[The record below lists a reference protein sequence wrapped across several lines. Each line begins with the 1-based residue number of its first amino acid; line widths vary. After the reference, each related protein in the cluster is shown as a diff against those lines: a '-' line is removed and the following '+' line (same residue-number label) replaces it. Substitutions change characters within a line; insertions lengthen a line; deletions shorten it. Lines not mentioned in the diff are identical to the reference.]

1 MSLHNPLSMT
11 FCYCLSMDLFRFPV
25 KMDFFSLSSQR
36 ILQFP
41 KKMRR
46 LIFVILDILIH
57 ELRSP
62 SNLIHDCF
70 VRVVIAGQLGEI
82 RGFTQERLYLSEE
95 WLHVLQA
102 EIRSPFGLLRDDC
115 IAVVSMK
122 YGQFRYYRTW
132 LQRNSALKKSVFLH
146 SYFCVFYSLDLRNL
160 GNNIGPLGFAES
172 EISCIYDLCRPL
184 RGSEVFQ

>member
-1 MSLHNPLSMT
+1 MT
-11 FCYCLSMDLFRFPV
+11 FCYCLSTDLFSFPRENG
-25 KMDFFSLSSQR
+25 FFSLSSQR

-115 IAVVSMK
+115 IEI
-122 YGQFRYYRTW
+122 
-132 LQRNSALKKSVFLH
+132 VFNLFELLPLFM
-146 SYFCVFYSLDLRNL
+146 SYIQIHARGHRPDIATRVNAMTTAMILLPADLY
-160 GNNIGPLGFAES
+160 
-172 EISCIYDLCRPL
+172 ISIY
-184 RGSEVFQ
+184 